1 MKRNLF
7 NLKNFAINYK
17 PKLIFLSEPQLFQSD
32 LPTIMKYFQGEYSV
46 SLNSE
51 DLHNPELSLTTSRA
65 KGGTMVMWQKHL
77 DPYVT
82 VNVPDSSS
90 FLPIVIEIPGFTTMI
105 HVALYLP
112 TAGKETEFLDELAN
126 MKTALGELRA
136 KFPSAAIFLR
146 GDCNA
151 SSSNSKRHQIFSTF
165 VNDLNLNRVKLHH
178 NSYHHFLGMGS
189 SDSELDVIL
198 FSNEPDINED
208 LNTIVCKLDD
218 PSVDSHHDLLI
229 STLSVPSVN
238 LEALDKSR
246 NVVAPKL
253 PNTRHKIIWNIY

>member
-1 MKRNLF
+1 M
-7 NLKNFAINYK
+7 
-17 PKLIFLSEPQLFQSD
+17 
-32 LPTIMKYFQGEYSV
+32 

-165 VNDLNLNRVKLHH
+165 INDLNLNRVKLHH
-178 NSYHHFLGMGS
+178 NSYLIEYEQKS
-189 SDSELDVIL
+189 IIL
-198 FSNEPDINED
+198 
-208 LNTIVCKLDD
+208 
-218 PSVDSHHDLLI
+218 
-229 STLSVPSVN
+229 
-238 LEALDKSR
+238 
-246 NVVAPKL
+246 
-253 PNTRHKIIWNIY
+253 